1 MAVARILT
9 NEAYTGTLI
18 QGRFTTPNYKVK
30 KTVIKNKEEW
40 IRIYDAYEA
49 VISWDI
55 FETVQR
61 LLEKDTRVAPEKKQ
75 VYLFSGI
82 AVCGDCGRQMSRK
95 VSTVAGKKYV
105 YYMCSA
111 NKKEGICS
119 SHRIREE
126 ELERAVKEY
135 LSKYTQELTD
145 LKEILMFIDK
155 LPKQGHDTKRLE
167 LRILQ
172 LEEEVQR
179 YNQLKV
185 SVYEDLKDGLI
196 SKEEYV
202 SMKQEFELRRKNT
215 QDAMEQVRLEQRR
228 MAQQDGKRHE
238 WIEGFVRNQ
247 GIQMLMRNVVVELI
261 DRINVYEDK
270 RIEVKFRYADKYL
283 EAVDLVEE
291 FQNEFRR
298 EGMEPAGEVS

>member
-1 MAVARILT
+1 MDDYAAGMVRNIFLWKIGGMSQQGIADKLNQTGVLSPAEYKKSCGSKYRAKFQRKKKTLWSAVAVARILA

-30 KTVIKNKEEW
+30 KTVVKSKEEW

-49 VISWDI
+49 IISREEFD
-55 FETVQR
+55 TVQR
-61 LLEKDTRVAPEKKQ
+61 LLGKDTRVAPEQKQ

-82 AVCGDCGRQMSRK
+82 AICRDCGRQMSRK
-95 VSTVAGKKYV
+95 VSTVAGKKYA

-111 NKKEGICS
+111 NKKEGVCS

-126 ELERAVKEY
+126 ELELAVTEY
-135 LSKYTQELTD
+135 LSRYTEELTD
-145 LKEILMFIDK
+145 LKELLTFIDK
-155 LPKQGHDTKRLE
+155 LPKQGNDTKRLE

-179 YNQLKV
+179 YNQLKI

-202 SMKQEFELRRKNT
+202 
-215 QDAMEQVRLEQRR
+215 
-228 MAQQDGKRHE
+228 
-238 WIEGFVRNQ
+238 
-247 GIQMLMRNVVVELI
+247 LI
-261 DRINVYEDK
+261 RWS
-270 RIEVKFRYADKYL
+270 
-283 EAVDLVEE
+283 
-291 FQNEFRR
+291 
-298 EGMEPAGEVS
+298 G